1 MAVALTAQKKNVA
14 VETIGTSCTT
24 PTNPY
29 RKMAYYLKSVHGTSV
44 PENIPSCLY
53 NWETMSDRINPS
65 REDIRIMLSWCE
77 RYSPPTMRS
86 QGFFIMVSDSDANK
100 LFPGFSNEFLK
111 ITTTSQLFCLVA
123 TTQAGVLANH
133 SNSSSITVMLYKE
146 CWEDNHYY
154 EARKE
159 LREAL
164 FSDVEDICLL
174 A

>member
-1 MAVALTAQKKNVA
+1 
-14 VETIGTSCTT
+14 
-24 PTNPY
+24 
-29 RKMAYYLKSVHGTSV
+29 
-44 PENIPSCLY
+44 
-53 NWETMSDRINPS
+53 
-65 REDIRIMLSWCE
+65 
-77 RYSPPTMRS
+77 
-86 QGFFIMVSDSDANK
+86 MVSDSDANK
-100 LFPGFSNEFLK
+100 LFPGFLNEFLK